1 MNDTPRT
8 EIYVLN
14 PPPESVPADF
24 ARELERELVKE
35 KAKAIALES
44 SIKKVKYCL
53 RMFDGAREAAQGT
66 APCKSRAYHADMFIE
81 AVREA
86 LNP

>member
-14 PPPESVPADF
+14 PHPESVPADF
-24 ARELERELVKE
+24 ARELERELAKE
-35 KAKAIALES
+35 KAKALAAETMIE
-44 SIKKVKYCL
+44 KVKYCL

-66 APCKSRAYHADMFIE
+66 VPCKSRSHHADMFID

-86 LNP
+86 LD